1 MTNQSCLTGILEGG
15 IIAVIRAKSGDEL
28 VDVASALLE
37 GGVNAIEITFTV
49 PKAEKVIESVCNKLG
64 DKVIVGAGTVLDTET
79 ARIAI
84 NAGAKFVVSPA
95 IHLPTIEY
103 CKQKNVPVMP
113 GALTPTEIVTA
124 WQAGADVVKI
134 FPSIEATGPAYL
146 KALRGPLPQVLMMP
160 TGGVTLTSAAE
171 FLKAGACALGVGSAL
186 ADPKAIAERKFGQI
200 TDLAKKFVEIV
211 KQTRAT
217 MK

>member
-1 MTNQSCLTGILEGG
+1 
-15 IIAVIRAKSGDEL
+15 
-28 VDVASALLE
+28 
-37 GGVNAIEITFTV
+37 VNAIEITFTV
-49 PKAEKVIESVCNKLG
+49 PKADKVIEAVCNKLG
-64 DKVIVGAGTVLDTET
+64 DSVIVGAGTVLDTET

-134 FPSIEATGPAYL
+134 FPSIEATGPQYL
-146 KALRGPLPQVLMMP
+146 KALRGPLPHVLMMP
-160 TGGVTLTSAAE
+160 TGGVTLASAAE

-186 ADPKAIAERKFGQI
+186 ADPKAIAERKFGEI
-200 TDLAKKFVEIV
+200 TTLAKKYVEIV
-211 KQTRAT
+211 KQTRAA